1 MSNKAIISSAVALEI
16 LQRLDIKAS
25 SVESVDGSGNYKCN
39 SPFRLGSDSNGFS
52 VIIES
57 ESAGT
62 VSGAYYDHVTQSKG
76 SLKELAEHFG
86 IDVSKPSATRRT
98 NTTKPSATRPSAE
111 QVEAE
116 PPSETYSNLADYA
129 TKHGIDVKNFRD
141 AGWSDTTY
149 NKVPALAITTNNG
162 TRWRLLQGK
171 DKYMNPKGY
180 KPCWYK
186 LEQALEIHKRT
197 KKPLVLC
204 NGEPSVVVGQAYN
217 VPALAITAS
226 GERALPEALLQELLA
241 VYEHNE
247 ILIALDCDDRG
258 RTASKSLL
266 EQLSKA
272 GYSARAL
279 NLGLP
284 NKGDLADYL
293 NKHSQETLYQ
303 LPSLDFQALH
313 EQVEQAKLEQFV
325 GLLDGIR
332 NLSELDKDT
341 DIKPPEHLISAVDGS
356 ALLLKDKL
364 YIVSGDAKLGKS
376 TFCLHLAYC
385 VATQAKSVLGSP
397 DLFVKAGGRVLIL
410 DLEQELS
417 DTVPRARAMSAISN
431 QLDILDAD
439 TWEEQRRALE
449 EQHDSDTHAR
459 MLIQA
464 WCTKHKESAALV
476 ILDNLSLVQPE
487 LDFRDR
493 DIQEKVWLT
502 KYKRLANQYGVTIIL
517 VEHNIKANASDSAYN
532 AVARMRGSAMKHAT
546 PNGGTFS
553 LSYTRDKEK
562 EKGEIQLTIEVRSA
576 PKRLLYLKRD
586 DTLGHHVLTISLEGL
601 APSEVEKA
609 TKRVHKIILDTLET
623 HLQLSQADITNY
635 TGLAKPTVYKALNEL
650 LKLDQVVKLQRNLWA
665 LNLKRLRIN
674 TAAALEQS
682 QVPAL
687 EQGRDILDAVD
698 N

>member
-1 MSNKAIISSAVALEI
+1 
-16 LQRLDIKAS
+16 
-25 SVESVDGSGNYKCN
+25 
-39 SPFRLGSDSNGFS
+39 
-52 VIIES
+52 
-57 ESAGT
+57 
-62 VSGAYYDHVTQSKG
+62 
-76 SLKELAEHFG
+76 
-86 IDVSKPSATRRT
+86 
-98 NTTKPSATRPSAE
+98 
-111 QVEAE
+111 
-116 PPSETYSNLADYA
+116 
-129 TKHGIDVKNFRD
+129 
-141 AGWSDTTY
+141 
-149 NKVPALAITTNNG
+149 
-162 TRWRLLQGK
+162 
-171 DKYMNPKGY
+171 
-180 KPCWYK
+180 
-186 LEQALEIHKRT
+186 
-197 KKPLVLC
+197 
-204 NGEPSVVVGQAYN
+204 
-217 VPALAITAS
+217 
-226 GERALPEALLQELLA
+226 
-241 VYEHNE
+241 
-247 ILIALDCDDRG
+247 
-258 RTASKSLL
+258 
-266 EQLSKA
+266 
-272 GYSARAL
+272 
-279 NLGLP
+279 
-284 NKGDLADYL
+284 
-293 NKHSQETLYQ
+293 
-303 LPSLDFQALH
+303 
-313 EQVEQAKLEQFV
+313 
-325 GLLDGIR
+325 
-332 NLSELDKDT
+332 
-341 DIKPPEHLISAVDGS
+341 
-356 ALLLKDKL
+356 
-364 YIVSGDAKLGKS
+364 
-376 TFCLHLAYC
+376 
-385 VATQAKSVLGSP
+385 VLGSP

-476 ILDNLSLVQPE
+476 ILDNLSLVQPV
-487 LDFRDR
+487 LGFHDR
-493 DIQEKVWLT
+493 DTKEKAWLT
-502 KYKRLANQYGVTIIL
+502 KYKLLAKQYGVTIIL

-609 TKRVHKIILDTLET
+609 TKRVHKIILDTLEK
-623 HLQLSQADITNY
+623 HLQLSQADITLY
-635 TGLAKPTVYKALNEL
+635 TGLAKSTVYQALNDL
-650 LKLDQVVKLQRNLWA
+650 LELDQVVKLQRNLWA